1 MANEIDLTRVICPLH
16 ELADPGAR
24 GFTMGQG
31 EWPLKGFV
39 VRQGESVYGYVNHC
53 PHAGFPLNWQ
63 PDQFLVPGG
72 TTIRCVMHG
81 ALFEME
87 TGSCISGPCPGL
99 GLQPLPVHVRHGY
112 VLLDDSVPL
121 RDPN

>member
-1 MANEIDLTRVICPLH
+1 
-16 ELADPGAR
+16 
-24 GFTMGQG
+24 
-31 EWPLKGFV
+31 
-39 VRQGESVYGYVNHC
+39 
-53 PHAGFPLNWQ
+53 
-63 PDQFLVPGG
+63 
-72 TTIRCVMHG
+72 MHG

-87 TGSCISGPCPGL
+87 TGSCLSGPCLGL

>member
-1 MANEIDLTRVICPLH
+1 M
-16 ELADPGAR
+16 
-24 GFTMGQG
+24 
-31 EWPLKGFV
+31 
-39 VRQGESVYGYVNHC
+39 
-53 PHAGFPLNWQ
+53 
-63 PDQFLVPGG
+63 PGG

-87 TGSCISGPCPGL
+87 TGSCLSGPCLGL